1 MWNFEWFSSPHGPL
15 LLQNQFFIQFHNIS
29 HPGVWA
35 LRMII
40 YTIVWPRMSRD
51 IGLWARSCL
60 SYQRS
65 KITHFYSPVPSTPSC
80 SNPEIFSCSRWYCWT
95 LTFQSRIYI
104 PSHHDGQD
112 YKMAWGCSL
121 VLHLLIVMCL
131 CFHLNMNLQVRSS
144 SCSHIQGSQFS
155 ICSNPGSTLQRI
167 LSWLWKHRIRRSKT
181 ILEIMSQKVVILS
194 LFF

>member
-1 MWNFEWFSSPHGPL
+1 MLEGREFTILTDHKPLTHALFRFSPSLSKFQVTCLSVLEMKTKPSISVMWNRKPLVWNFEWFSSPHGPL

-65 KITHFYSPVPSTPSC
+65 KITHFYSPVPSTP
-80 SNPEIFSCSRWYCWT
+80 
-95 LTFQSRIYI
+95 
-104 PSHHDGQD
+104 
-112 YKMAWGCSL
+112 
-121 VLHLLIVMCL
+121 V
-131 CFHLNMNLQVRSS
+131 
-144 SCSHIQGSQFS
+144 
-155 ICSNPGSTLQRI
+155 STLRFSHVHVDI
-167 LSWLWKHRIRRSKT
+167 VGPLPSNLGYIYLLTMMDRTTRWP
-181 ILEIMSQKVVILS
+181 EVVP
-194 LFF
+194 